1 MGCRSGRGGNP
12 LAAEPN
18 IVGILSAFS
27 ALFLSLLVL
36 IAIWRQKT
44 HKVFQ
49 KHVLLFATFLLMA
62 AVVSNTVIAI
72 YFTQPATGGA
82 ANPANN
88 TALTN
93 SILLSKKV
101 QATIYYAWGI
111 AMGAFIVVATTPEIT
126 TRKDFEKY
134 MTDEFP
140 NSYVFYVFVMAVAIL
155 AIYISPETVDLT
167 QYPLI
172 TIRFEPYFLFVNGV
186 AVGMVALYAFYRF
199 YTHMRR
205 TNAGPEVRRDTY
217 LIILGISGIPL
228 CELLFEIVLPN
239 YGLDLRAPG
248 FVVEIALIG
257 LIAFAIREK
266 SFLQELI
273 VPMAETQSA
282 TKPTYELDRARTY
295 AILERDGTRSFEVFR
310 DMVTH
315 GAQGLCISR
324 RSPKTI
330 MADYGLEKTPI
341 LWLSRVATE
350 KNSVRPSP
358 PEKVALAIEHFIDV
372 GENAVVL
379 LDGFEYLVA
388 HNDFSSVLAL
398 LHDLN
403 EIVALHEAILLI
415 PVDPS
420 AFQEREFALIR
431 REVHILGPLNGESLD
446 LASVT
451 A

>member
-1 MGCRSGRGGNP
+1 M
-12 LAAEPN
+12 
-18 IVGILSAFS
+18 
-27 ALFLSLLVL
+27 
-36 IAIWRQKT
+36 
-44 HKVFQ
+44 FQ
-49 KHVLLFATFLLMA
+49 KHVLLFATFLLMC
-62 AVVSNTVIAI
+62 AVISNTVISI
-72 YFTQPATGGA
+72 YFTQPAISGTT
-82 ANPANN
+82 NPANN
-88 TALTN
+88 TALIN

-101 QATIYYAWGI
+101 QATIYYAFGI
-111 AMGAFIVVATTPEIT
+111 TIGAFIVVATTPEIT
-126 TRKDFEKY
+126 TREDFIKY

-140 NSYVFYVFVMAVAIL
+140 NSYVFYVFVMAVAVL
-155 AIYISPETVDLT
+155 AIYISPETVDLS

-172 TIRFEPYFLFVNGV
+172 TIHFQSYFLFVNGL
-186 AVGMVALYAFYRF
+186 AVGMLALYAFYRF
-199 YTHMRR
+199 FVHMRR

-217 LIILGISGIPL
+217 LVILGISGIPV

-248 FVVEIALIG
+248 FVVEMGLVG

-273 VPMAETQSA
+273 VPAAETQSA
-282 TKPTYELDRARTY
+282 TTPAYHLERAQTY
-295 AILERDGTRSFEVFR
+295 AILERDGEQSFEIFK
-310 DMVTH
+310 DLVTH

-330 MADYGLEKTPI
+330 MQDYGLEKTPI

-358 PEKVALAIEHFIDV
+358 PEKVAMAVEHFISV

-379 LDGFEYLVA
+379 LDGFEYLIA

-403 EIVALHEAILLI
+403 EIVALHDAILLL
-415 PVDPS
+415 PMDPS
-420 AFQEREFALIR
+420 AFAEREFAMVR
-431 REVHILGPLNGESLD
+431 REATLLGPMAPE
-446 LASVT
+446 AAEMARVT

>member
-1 MGCRSGRGGNP
+1 MNVV
-12 LAAEPN
+12 A
-18 IVGILSAFS
+18 ILSAVS
-27 ALFLSLLVL
+27 ALFLSLLVI

-49 KHVLLFATFLLMA
+49 KHVLLFATLLLMM
-62 AVVSNTVIAI
+62 AVISNTVIAI
-72 YFTQPATGGA
+72 YITQPAVGGTTSQT
-82 ANPANN
+82 NN
-88 TALTN
+88 TALMN

-126 TRKDFEKY
+126 TREDFVKY

-140 NSYVFYVFVMAVAIL
+140 NSYVFYVFIMAVAVL
-155 AIYISPETVDLT
+155 TIYISPETVDLS

-172 TIRFEPYFLFVNGV
+172 TIRFEPYFLFVNGI
-186 AVGMVALYAFYRF
+186 AVGMVSLYALYRF
-199 YTHMRR
+199 VTHMRR

-217 LIILGISGIPL
+217 LIILGISGIPIS
-228 CELLFEIVLPN
+228 ELMFEIVLPN
-239 YGLDLRAPG
+239 YGIDLRAPG

-273 VPMAETQSA
+273 VPMAEAQSA
-282 TKPTYELDRARTY
+282 TKPTYDLERARTY
-295 AILERDGTRSFEVFR
+295 AVLERDGTQSFEIFR
-310 DMVTH
+310 DLVTH

-330 MADYGLEKTPI
+330 MQDFGLEKTPI

-358 PEKVALAIEHFIDV
+358 PEKVALAIEHFIAV

-379 LDGFEYLVA
+379 LDGFEYLIA

-415 PVDPS
+415 PMDPT

-431 REVHILGPLNGESLD
+431 REASLLGSMGPEIGEV
-446 LASVT
+446 AKVT

>member
-1 MGCRSGRGGNP
+1 M
-12 LAAEPN
+12 
-18 IVGILSAFS
+18 GILSAIS
-27 ALFLSLLVL
+27 ALFLSLLVVVA
-36 IAIWRQKT
+36 IARQKT
-44 HKVFQ
+44 HKEFQ
-49 KHVLLFATFLLMA
+49 KHVLLFATFLLMC
-62 AVVSNTVIAI
+62 AVISNTIISIVMPPSISD
-72 YFTQPATGGA
+72 PA
-82 ANPANN
+82 
-88 TALTN
+88 ALTN
-93 SILLSKKV
+93 SILLSKRV
-101 QATIYYAWGI
+101 QATIYYSFGI
-111 AMGAFIVVATTPEIT
+111 TIGAFIIVATTPEIT
-126 TRKDFEKY
+126 TRKDFMRW

-140 NSYVFYVFVMAVAIL
+140 NSYVFYVFIMAL
-155 AIYISPETVDLT
+155 AVVTIYISPEVVDL
-167 QYPLI
+167 QSYPAI
-172 TIRFEPYFLFVNGV
+172 TIRFEPYFLFINGV
-186 AVGMVALYAFYRF
+186 AVAMLAAFAFYRF
-199 YTHMRR
+199 YTHMRK

-217 LIILGISGIPL
+217 LIILSISGIPL

-273 VPMAETQSA
+273 VPQAETQA
-282 TKPTYELDRARTY
+282 LTTPTYDLERARTY
-295 AILERDGTRSFEVFR
+295 AILERDGAQGFEIFQ
-310 DMVTH
+310 DLVTH

-330 MADYGLEKTPI
+330 MQDYGLEKTPI

-358 PEKVALAIEHFIDV
+358 PEKVALAVEHFISV

-415 PVDPS
+415 PMDPS
-420 AFQEREFALIR
+420 AFQEREFSMIR
-431 REVHILGPLNGESLD
+431 REATLLGPMAPDFAELPH
-446 LASVT
+446 VT
-451 A
+451 M

>member
-1 MGCRSGRGGNP
+1 MC
-12 LAAEPN
+12 
-18 IVGILSAFS
+18 
-27 ALFLSLLVL
+27 
-36 IAIWRQKT
+36 
-44 HKVFQ
+44 
-49 KHVLLFATFLLMA
+49 
-62 AVVSNTVIAI
+62 AVISNTVISI
-72 YFTQPATGGA
+72 YYTQPAIGGTS
-82 ANPANN
+82 NQANN
-88 TALTN
+88 TALMN
-93 SILLSKKV
+93 SILLSKRV
-101 QATIYYAWGI
+101 QATIYYAFGI
-111 AMGAFIVVATTPEIT
+111 TIGAFIVVATTPEIT
-126 TRKDFEKY
+126 TRRDFMKW
-134 MTDEFP
+134 MTAEFP
-140 NSYVFYVFVMAVAIL
+140 NSYVFYVFIMAL
-155 AIYISPETVDLT
+155 AVLTIYISPETVDLS

-172 TIRFEPYFLFVNGV
+172 TIRFETYFLFVNGL
-186 AVGMVALYAFYRF
+186 AVGMLALFAVYRF
-199 YTHMRR
+199 FTHMRR

-217 LIILGISGIPL
+217 LVILGISGIPV

-273 VPMAETQSA
+273 VPMAETQA
-282 TKPTYELDRARTY
+282 TTKPTYDLERSRTY
-295 AILERDGTRSFEVFR
+295 AVLERDGTQSFEIFR
-310 DMVTH
+310 DLVTH
-315 GAQGLCISR
+315 GAQGLAISR

-330 MADYGLEKTPI
+330 MQDFGLEKTPI

-358 PEKVALAIEHFIDV
+358 PEKVALAIEHFISV

-379 LDGFEYLVA
+379 LDGFEYLIA

-403 EIVALHEAILLI
+403 EIVALHDAILLI
-415 PVDPS
+415 PMDPT

-431 REVHILGPLNGESLD
+431 REASLLGSMAPEIGEI
-446 LASVT
+446 AKVE

>member
-1 MGCRSGRGGNP
+1 M
-12 LAAEPN
+12 
-18 IVGILSAFS
+18 I
-27 ALFLSLLVL
+27 

-49 KHVLLFATFLLMA
+49 KHVLLFATLLLMG
-62 AVVSNTVIAI
+62 AVISNTVIAI
-72 YFTQPATGGA
+72 YITQPAAGGTV
-82 ANPANN
+82 NQTNN
-88 TALTN
+88 TALMN
-93 SILLSKKV
+93 SVLLSKKV

-126 TRKDFEKY
+126 TREDFVKY

-140 NSYVFYVFVMAVAIL
+140 NSYVFYVFIMALAIL
-155 AIYISPETVDLT
+155 TIYISPETVDLR

-172 TIRFEPYFLFVNGV
+172 TIQFEPYFLFVNGT
-186 AVGMVALYAFYRF
+186 AVGMVSLYALYRF
-199 YTHMRR
+199 VTHMRR

-217 LIILGISGIPL
+217 LIILGISGIPIS
-228 CELLFEIVLPN
+228 ELMFEIVLPN
-239 YGLDLRAPG
+239 YGIDLRAPG

-273 VPMAETQSA
+273 VPMAEAQSA
-282 TKPTYELDRARTY
+282 TKPTYDLERARTY
-295 AILERDGTRSFEVFR
+295 AVLERDGTQSFEIFR
-310 DMVTH
+310 DLVTH

-330 MADYGLEKTPI
+330 MQDFGLEKTPI

-358 PEKVALAIEHFIDV
+358 PEKVALAIEHFISV

-379 LDGFEYLVA
+379 LDGFEYLIA

-415 PVDPS
+415 PMDPS
-420 AFQEREFALIR
+420 AFQDREFALIR
-431 REVHILGPLNGESLD
+431 REASLLGTMAPELGAVARVE
-446 LASVT
+446 A
-451 A
+451 